1 MRIMKFAGRLS
12 RRIIARYASVLMDGH
27 TLFLKLAGSGPQ
39 EVPLRPLDGRGKS
52 PLVVLL
58 YILEGRNQVQR
69 DSGYYGAL
77 PAPSTPRKAT
87 MSPGG
92 RTKRS
97 SRLQRASRQCSND
110 LNGGSRPAVSNN
122 SSFRRSMAP
131 STGFQSPLLT
141 ESAMNVASALGK
153 NRASCRS
160 HPAGSSP

>member
-77 PAPSTPRKAT
+77 ASTVYAEESDHEPW
-87 MSPGG
+87 
-92 RTKRS
+92 RS
-97 SRLQRASRQCSND
+97 YEALEPPPTSIQ
-110 LNGGSRPAVSNN
+110 
-122 SSFRRSMAP
+122 
-131 STGFQSPLLT
+131 
-141 ESAMNVASALGK
+141 AM
-153 NRASCRS
+153 
-160 HPAGSSP
+160 